1 MARAGL
7 LKCPGQ
13 VGQTPQLWNPSP
25 RLVASAVISEALELI
40 SIILQFTRNKL
51 SSLAEVPM
59 IVCICNAIRECDIR
73 EVARTGMT
81 KVDEIYEA
89 LGHEPNCCQCLSF
102 AEEIVREEC
111 CAAA

>member
-1 MARAGL
+1 
-7 LKCPGQ
+7 
-13 VGQTPQLWNPSP
+13 
-25 RLVASAVISEALELI
+25 
-40 SIILQFTRNKL
+40 
-51 SSLAEVPM
+51 M